1 MQEHR
6 YCIKK
11 ICVRYVLLYL
21 KTNASYFP
29 DVSNKTRNVTFMMR
43 KRSFQSTLIT
53 HPIRSVLL
61 WDSQKPESSP
71 FTCDLCKIYSIWWVT
86 TLGLK
91 KNSEN
96 VKSVHLPILK
106 IFLIYHN
113 FSSKKFRKCIQL
125 LIDWNELK

>member
-29 DVSNKTRNVTFMMR
+29 DVSHKTRYVTFMMR

-53 HPIRSVLL
+53 HPIRSVHL
-61 WDSQKPESSP
+61 WDSQKPESGP
-71 FTCDLCKIYSIWWVT
+71 FTCDLCKNLFYLMSNYFRI
-86 TLGLK
+86 K
-91 KNSEN
+91 KISEN

-106 IFLIYHN
+106 FFLIYQN
-113 FSSKKFRKCIQL
+113 FSSKKFRKCIQP
-125 LIDWNELK
+125 LID